1 LLFAKFF
8 VVITVVIG
16 FIADVPDP
24 GVMQR
29 PPRKPGTKIVTR
41 PWIIRWFIFGFTVA
55 VTALLVLKFGPGKPS
70 TTQASV
76 NMTMAFAI
84 VSFSAVNIGL
94 VMRRERQAP
103 WSSPVFPY
111 LGWIILGWVLTWAAV
126 ELGMLQRLLDT
137 TSLSG
142 RQWVVVLAL
151 SLIAPAVVAIDKIL
165 QLRRQGKA
173 QAGASLAGPAA
184 HASAGDSPRQHRGL
198 TEKGRTDGGGQEG
211 TAPREPHQAA

>member
-1 LLFAKFF
+1 
-8 VVITVVIG
+8 V
-16 FIADVPDP
+16 
-24 GVMQR
+24 
-29 PPRKPGTKIVTR
+29 
-41 PWIIRWFIFGFTVA
+41 VA
-55 VTALLVLKFGPGKPS
+55 VTALCVLEWGPGKPS

-142 RQWVVVLAL
+142 REWIIVLAL
-151 SLIAPAVVAIDKIL
+151 SLLAPAVVAVDKAI
-165 QLRRQGKA
+165 QLRRQNKTPIGGSTELKA
-173 QAGASLAGPAA
+173 DPAVQAS
-184 HASAGDSPRQHRGL
+184 
-198 TEKGRTDGGGQEG
+198 T
-211 TAPREPHQAA
+211 

>member
-1 LLFAKFF
+1 
-8 VVITVVIG
+8 
-16 FIADVPDP
+16 
-24 GVMQR
+24 MQR

-41 PWIIRWFIFGFTVA
+41 PWIIRWFIFGFVVA
-55 VTALLVLKFGPGKPS
+55 VTALLVLEFGPGKPS

-84 VSFSAVNIGL
+84 ISFSAVNIGL

-111 LGWIILGWVLTWAAV
+111 LGWIILGWILTWAAV

-142 RQWVVVLAL
+142 REWVVVLAL
-151 SLIAPAVVAIDKIL
+151 SLIAPAVVAADKFL
-165 QLRRQGKA
+165 QLRRQS
-173 QAGASLAGPAA
+173 QAPALGEPAA
-184 HASAGDSPRQHRGL
+184 
-198 TEKGRTDGGGQEG
+198 
-211 TAPREPHQAA
+211 